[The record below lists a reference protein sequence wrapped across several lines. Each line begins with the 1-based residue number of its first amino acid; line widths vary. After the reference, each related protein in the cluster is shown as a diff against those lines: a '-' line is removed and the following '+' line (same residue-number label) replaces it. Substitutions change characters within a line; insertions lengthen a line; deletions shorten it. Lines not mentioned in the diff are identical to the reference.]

1 MNLDNLVPKNID
13 YERCIDNIPHGR
25 EILRHIIIPNHYT
38 LPNPVFTRSKL
49 GDFWYSIP
57 PIQNDKPKYIA
68 AFDLDWTLTANQYK
82 LYPFSA
88 DPEDIILLPDRREIL
103 TSLVKR
109 GYILAVFTNQ
119 KCKNAKKRLDR
130 VTVFL
135 KDLGLPCFT
144 FVSTGD
150 DNYRKPKI
158 GMWEVFREMVGGDI
172 KYAFYVGDAAGR
184 PEDFSDADI
193 LFARNANVQFYT
205 PEEFF
210 PCQSVL
216 FTENLI
222 VLVGAP
228 GTGKSYIADVY
239 KKAGYKII
247 SRDELGGNKNKYLKS
262 LEKSIAIYPHI
273 VADAT
278 NGVEADRDVIYE
290 MARKNNRTIKVIYL
304 LRNGHGWN
312 KLRNKPVPDVAYH
325 IYYNKVTPPTGD
337 NVQVVTDPCI

>member
-1 MNLDNLVPKNID
+1 MDDLVPKNID
-13 YERCIDNIPHGR
+13 YERCIDNIPQGR
-25 EILRHIIIPNHYT
+25 EILERIVIPDHYT

-57 PIQNDKPKYIA
+57 PIVGNKPKYVA

-82 LYPFSA
+82 LYPSSA
-88 DPEDIILLPDRREIL
+88 DPEDIVLLPDRREIL

-135 KDLGLPCFT
+135 KKLGLPCFT

-158 GMWEVFREMVGGDI
+158 GMWEVFREMVGGDV

-184 PEDFSDADI
+184 PQDFSDSDI
-193 LFARNANVQFYT
+193 VFARDVNVQFYT

-239 KKAGYKII
+239 KKVGYKII
-247 SRDELGGNKNKYLKS
+247 SRDELGGNKNTYLNNLRKALNTNS
-262 LEKSIAIYPHI
+262 YI
-273 VADAT
+273 VADST
-278 NGVEADRDVIYE
+278 NGVEVDREAIYTW
-290 MARKNNRTIKVIYL
+290 ARENNRTVKVIYL
-304 LRNGHGWN
+304 LRSGHGWN
-312 KLRNKPVPDVAYH
+312 KLRDKPIPDVAYH
-325 IYYNKVTPPTGD
+325 VYYKNVAPPVGD
-337 NVQVVTDPCI
+337 NVQVVAEPCI